1 MSPSISG
8 MPPTGPIQMPQ
19 QVQRAPQAAKTEAP
33 PPPKEDVP
41 AAAQDENKTKNF
53 GDTPISDVNAFPFEA
68 SPTEASEAT
77 EEIEGLFETEET
89 GEVAEAEETEE
100 AEAPEGEGE
109 VEEAEEAEAAEVEEA
124 EEEGESDGEY
134 EDPESESPEFEKVQI
149 DLQPLLALVPDIR
162 EQARFR
168 VEETWTL
175 FAGNK

>member
-33 PPPKEDVP
+33 PPPKEDIP
-41 AAAQDENKTKNF
+41 AAAQDENKTQNF
-53 GDTPISDVNAFPFEA
+53 DDTPISDVNAFPFEA

-77 EEIEGLFETEET
+77 AEIEGLFEAEET
-89 GEVAEAEETEE
+89 GEAEEVEESEE

-109 VEEAEEAEAAEVEEA
+109 VEEAEASEAGEVEEG
-124 EEEGESDGEY
+124 EEEAEGEGDY
-134 EDPESESPEFEKVQI
+134 EDPESETPEFEKVQI
-149 DLQPLLALVPDIR
+149 DLRPLLEMVPDIR
-162 EQARFR
+162 ELTRFR
-168 VEETWTL
+168 VEETWML